1 METVALIA
9 LLPLLAIERYLEKE
23 VFKYKGLSIPAGEAF
38 RPLNPFFVK
47 WKGLRLTFINE
58 LAFYS

>member
-1 METVALIA
+1 METVTLIA

-38 RPLNPFFVK
+38 RPLILNFCK
-47 WKGLRLTFINE
+47 RKI
-58 LAFYS
+58 

>member
-23 VFKYKGLSIPAGEAF
+23 VFKYKVAIHPRWRGFP
-38 RPLNPFFVK
+38 PLNPQF
-47 WKGLRLTFINE
+47 L
-58 LAFYS
+58 